1 MFPAMSAESFDYCN
15 NLNNA
20 KFTSLGSYFVRL
32 YNQEGDDF
40 EFTGEVDGHDINGK
54 ARKSGNNF
62 KILSGNVTGKF
73 TLIDNCMNL
82 TGNFKTKKYSFDI
95 SFDYTRSK

>member
-1 MFPAMSAESFDYCN
+1 MSAESFDYCN

-54 ARKSGNNF
+54 ARK
-62 KILSGNVTGKF
+62 KWQQL
-73 TLIDNCMNL
+73 
-82 TGNFKTKKYSFDI
+82 
-95 SFDYTRSK
+95 